1 MVAAQQA
8 MAATQQAQYEMLLA
22 EHNAHYAHKV
32 QPIIVNH
39 KRHQQSGFLRMNFS
53 ALRKLRTWRRR
64 GATAM

>member
-39 KRHQQSGFLRMNFS
+39 KRH
-53 ALRKLRTWRRR
+53 
-64 GATAM
+64 